1 MFWEPEIVQWLWGW
15 RRETTWAEPGR
26 QNDSPWRL
34 AGLGEWEEGSRFQ
47 SDWGWGWQ
55 HKQKEEAQ
63 KAKQTGVGWWMVH
76 SVLCV
81 WNLGCWWI
89 ACFTPVLS
97 ALHHSWH
104 HHSRS
109 PLCFLFIHQ
118 TFGCLLQSSWMKPSR
133 GPCLSIR
140 ISDVL
145 SVPLNI
151 SWVQA
156 PHTHEYTRYMWG
168 EHPEVIKDIITT
180 VVHVCVNVDCR
191 QST

>member
-1 MFWEPEIVQWLWGW
+1 
-15 RRETTWAEPGR
+15 
-26 QNDSPWRL
+26 
-34 AGLGEWEEGSRFQ
+34 
-47 SDWGWGWQ
+47 
-55 HKQKEEAQ
+55 
-63 KAKQTGVGWWMVH
+63 MVH

-109 PLCFLFIHQ
+109 PLCILFLHQ
-118 TFGCLLQSSWMKPSR
+118 TFGCLLQFSWMKPSR

-145 SVPLNI
+145 SMPLNI
-151 SWVQA
+151 SWVLAPQHVS
-156 PHTHEYTRYMWG
+156 PHTWIHQVYVRRAPGGYNGHDHNSGSRLCECWLSTKHLERS
-168 EHPEVIKDIITT
+168 EVCRVSLPVPPERVTEPLTQWAENIVREKMVDFSLIIMA
-180 VVHVCVNVDCR
+180 VEDM
-191 QST
+191 STYQMGKLGWFLVAVK